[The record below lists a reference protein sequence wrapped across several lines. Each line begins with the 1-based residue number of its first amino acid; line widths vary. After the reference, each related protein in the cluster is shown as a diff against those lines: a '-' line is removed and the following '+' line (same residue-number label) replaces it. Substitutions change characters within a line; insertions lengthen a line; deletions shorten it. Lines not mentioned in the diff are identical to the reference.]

1 MRLIYLRLKYKISNQ
16 FSVISGTRLDIYHPV
31 RLRLPMQS
39 QIWTVSIPD
48 LHFGFASPNEVNSMA
63 HDNLDYGNTGDQI
76 HDENMEDSQLTYVVG
91 NSKIYSKG
99 IDFAIQ
105 QTNGQ
110 SKFERFYRSVYIA
123 VERRPTDPNVE
134 KEELF
139 FLVDTI
145 YNQVLKLEGFT
156 SGFDQL
162 GRSLKQL
169 FSLAPDVFQVC
180 VTILSNPS
188 SDLSPALVSYVE
200 QVREDCEPGAQM
212 NMPINSYL
220 EMELMDH
227 QLPPDKSDEMRAD
240 LNELQA
246 AVNVGNVR
254 PVRQLIDELIAELPG
269 MRMPLRNW
277 LVESAEIPAA
287 IKVFA
292 RKYL

>member
-1 MRLIYLRLKYKISNQ
+1 
-16 FSVISGTRLDIYHPV
+16 
-31 RLRLPMQS
+31 
-39 QIWTVSIPD
+39 
-48 LHFGFASPNEVNSMA
+48 MA
-63 HDNLDYGNTGDQI
+63 HDYLDYGYTGDQI
-76 HDENMEDSQLTYVVG
+76 HDENMEDSQLTYVAG
-91 NSKIYSKG
+91 TSKIYSKG
-99 IDFAIQ
+99 IDFVDIQ
-105 QTNGQ
+105 QQANGQ
-110 SKFERFYRSVYIA
+110 GKFERFYRSVFIA
-123 VERRPTDPNVE
+123 VERRPIDPNVE

-139 FLVDTI
+139 FLVETI
-145 YNQVLKLEGFT
+145 YEQVMKLNGYD

-188 SDLSPALVSYVE
+188 SELSPALVSYVE
-200 QVREDCEPGAQM
+200 QVRKDYEPGAQT
-212 NMPINSYL
+212 NMPLNSYL
-220 EMELMDH
+220 EKELVNH
-227 QLPPDKSDEMRAD
+227 QLPPDKSEEMRAD
-240 LNELQA
+240 LHELQA

-254 PVRQLIDELIAELPG
+254 PVRQLIDELITELPG